1 MAGTKDIGVGGDG
14 DCLGERACVHR
25 GGHGSRE
32 AHVQDQGWYG
42 DVFRAV
48 GLERR
53 RGVAGSMDT
62 VVRMRGSRG
71 EASKLVWSRAAQ
83 SMPPTCCQPQSSL
96 PAFAAQ

>member
-1 MAGTKDIGVGGDG
+1 MGGDG

-48 GLERR
+48 RLERLLGGG
-53 RGVAGSMDT
+53 GVDGHCCADAGIK
-62 VVRMRGSRG
+62 G
-71 EASKLVWSRAAQ
+71 
-83 SMPPTCCQPQSSL
+83 
-96 PAFAAQ
+96 